1 MPKLVAGNW
10 KMNGLKG
17 EGLAL
22 ARDLA
27 ARARSSRPACEVALC
42 PPATL
47 LIPVSEAIAGS
58 GLALGA
64 QDCAAETSGA
74 FTGDLSAAMLKDA
87 GCRYVILGHSERR
100 ARHGESD
107 ALVRAKADAA
117 VKAGLAPIICVG
129 EHAAERKAGKTEEA
143 VKRHLEGLLP
153 GFQTGRLVI
162 AYEPVWAIGSGLT
175 PEPGE
180 VAAVHG
186 LIRRLVGP
194 DTQILYGGSVKP
206 DNAGEL
212 MAVPGVDGALVG
224 GASLDARDFWAIV
237 AVCG

>member
-27 ARARSSRPACEVALC
+27 ARARSSKPACEVALC

-47 LIPVSEAIAGS
+47 LIPVGEAVAGS
-58 GLALGA
+58 GLTLGA
-64 QDCAAETSGA
+64 QDCAAESAGA

-100 ARHGESD
+100 ERHGESD

-117 VKAGLAPIICVG
+117 AKAGLVPIICVG
-129 EHAAERKAGKTEEA
+129 EHAAERKAGRTEEA
-143 VKRHLEGLLP
+143 VQRQLKGSLP
-153 GFQTGRLVI
+153 GLEKKKLVI

-175 PEPGE
+175 PQPGE

-186 LIRRLVGP
+186 LIRRLAGSE
-194 DTQILYGGSVKP
+194 TRILYGGSVKP

-237 AVCG
+237 AACG